1 MVVVVLLQELSA
13 VAVQLAG
20 THDVDVLVRDEA
32 ERRQV
37 RAVSQGGG
45 GAGGGGGLGRAVRRT
60 RLQPVVLHLGEG
72 ADGGQAQ
79 VVVAAGGA
87 VAARRLHALQV
98 GAAELGHVAAV
109 GVGHR
114 GQTAAQR
121 RRVELRGVGAALLQQ
136 LSVHVLPRFVD
147 LGAAA
152 AAAALLTQLAFALFA
167 AGAEGGGRRLFG
179 PLGGRPSAFGGA
191 APGRGVAPAAAAGGV
206 AAAAAAV
213 VGAAAAAVV
222 PSLDGFGLDVH
233 LDLHTVSL
241 SGGMRGKN
249 INQGST
255 LFSQQNS
262 SIFRVSLPTFTVTH
276 LRDKA
281 NRNEF

>member
-13 VAVQLAG
+13 VAVQLAS

-37 RAVSQGGG
+37 CAVSQGGG

-79 VVVAAGGA
+79 VVVTAGGA

-147 LGAAA
+147 LG
-152 AAAALLTQLAFALFA
+152 AAALLTQLAFALFA